1 MAQFIRFSIEFPN
14 SATIDGNKQIIINKN
29 KFKFKIIRHFRTVF
43 ANELNLKLNSC
54 GIYSKSFSLKFPNNL

>member
-29 KFKFKIIRHFRTVF
+29 KFKFEIIRHFRTVF

-54 GIYSKSFSLKFPNNL
+54 GI